1 MRVPSPIH
9 GVAMVVLVGALA
21 CARNPEAD
29 EAGTAR
35 VDTTTAA
42 DTVQN
47 PPGYRGM
54 EQDTT
59 MVPPEQQ
66 QPQEQPVDTF
76 LQQQGTDP
84 QADTAG
90 YGGLERPDTAGM
102 QRDSAGMQRDTTAGE
117 TTEYQPQQQTDTTGG
132 QPEYQQPPQQQQQ
145 TDTAGYQPQQQ
156 QMDTTGYQQQTD
168 TAGYQQQGQT
178 GQTDSVR
185 LPHDST
191 RLHRDSAGVTEPDTG
206 ASGGQAGQ
214 TGDTGNY

>member
-1 MRVPSPIH
+1 MRALSSA
-9 GVAMVVLVGALA
+9 GCMAVALLMGALG

-35 VDTTTAA
+35 VDTTAAA
-42 DTVQN
+42 DTAQN

-54 EQDTT
+54 ERDTT
-59 MVPPEQQ
+59 MVPPEQ

-84 QADTAG
+84 KADTAG

-102 QRDSAGMQRDTTAGE
+102 QRDTAGMQRDTTAGE
-117 TTEYQPQQQTDTTGG
+117 TTEYQPQQQTDTTGYQG
-132 QPEYQQPPQQQQQ
+132 QTDTAGYQQQPPQQQ
-145 TDTAGYQPQQQ
+145 TDTAGHQQ
-156 QMDTTGYQQQTD
+156 QMDTTS
-168 TAGYQQQGQT
+168 YQQQGQT

-191 RLHRDSAGVTEPDTG
+191 RHHLDSAGVTQPDT
-206 ASGGQAGQ
+206 ASGGRTGQ
-214 TGDTGNY
+214 TTDTTSKY